1 MVQGLGRFQPLPLP
15 VYIYKELSKE
25 SAEAVCRM
33 DDELVAI
40 VKALRERFPDDPF
53 LKHDFSMKEC
63 IMENYEEQVR
73 TGGPKPT
80 LYSTRETYLARP
92 QPPPSLITQNCLPPP

>member
-1 MVQGLGRFQPLPLP
+1 
-15 VYIYKELSKE
+15 
-25 SAEAVCRM
+25 M

-73 TGGPKPT
+73 QADRNLPYTQ
-80 LYSTRETYLARP
+80 REKH
-92 QPPPSLITQNCLPPP
+92 I

>member
-1 MVQGLGRFQPLPLP
+1 LFKDWDGSSPFPADTLP

-73 TGGPKPT
+73 QADRNLPYTQ
-80 LYSTRETYLARP
+80 REKH
-92 QPPPSLITQNCLPPP
+92 I